1 VPYLKIA
8 DKAYDAFII
17 VILVV
22 LSFVTLYPF
31 WNSLVISFN
40 VGSDTALGGITFWPR
55 AFTLENYEVVFKD
68 DRLIQAFLIS
78 VLRTVVGTFLSI
90 AFTAMFAYGL
100 TKRAL
105 LGRKFFMIMCIVT
118 MFFSGGLIPSFILIR
133 GLHLIDTFWVL
144 VVPGIIVVWN
154 LIIFR
159 TFFQELPDGL
169 EESAKIDGCN
179 YIRTFFSI
187 IVPISGPVIATL
199 SLFTAVGLWNDWF
212 TASIYINNPQLM
224 PIQTLLNQIINS
236 NAMSEQLSSAGGEAS
251 EFVRQLKGVSTKS
264 LVMATMMV
272 TTLPI
277 IMVYPFLQR
286 FFVKGVLIG
295 SLKE

>member
-1 VPYLKIA
+1 MNIA
-8 DKAYDAFII
+8 NRIFDAVIV
-17 VILVV
+17 VILLG

-55 AFTLENYEVVFKD
+55 VFTLENYQVVFKD
-68 DRLIQAFLIS
+68 ERLVQAFFIS
-78 VLRTVVGTFLSI
+78 ILRTVVGTFLSI
-90 AFTAMFAYGL
+90 TFTAMFAYGL
-100 TKRAL
+100 TKKYL
-105 LGRKFFMIMCIVT
+105 IGRKLFMVMCIIT
-118 MFFSGGLIPSFILIR
+118 MFFTGGLIPTFILIR
-133 GLHLIDTFWVL
+133 SLHLIDTFWVL
-144 VVPGIIVVWN
+144 VVPGMIVVWN

-159 TFFQELPDGL
+159 TFFQELPEGL
-169 EESAKIDGCN
+169 EEAAKIDGCN
-179 YIRTFFSI
+179 HIRTFFSI

-212 TASIYINNPQLM
+212 TASIYINNPQLV

-251 EFVRQLKGVSTKS
+251 EFVRKLKGVSTKS

>member
-1 VPYLKIA
+1 MKIA
-8 DKAYDAFII
+8 KRVPDAII
-17 VILVV
+17 VVLLLG

-40 VGSDTALGGITFWPR
+40 VGADTALGGITFWPR
-55 AFTLENYEVVFKD
+55 VFTLENYQVVFKD
-68 DRLIQAFLIS
+68 ERLIQAFVIS
-78 VLRTVVGTFLSI
+78 IFRTVVGTFLSI
-90 AFTAMFAYGL
+90 LFTSMFAYGL
-100 TKRAL
+100 TKKNL
-105 LGRKFFMIMCIVT
+105 IGRKLFMIMCIVT

-133 GLHLIDTFWVL
+133 SLHLIDTFWVL

-212 TASIYINNPQLM
+212 TASIYINNPHLM

-295 SLKE
+295 SMKE

>member
-1 VPYLKIA
+1 MKIA

>member
-1 VPYLKIA
+1 MKII
-8 DKAYDAFII
+8 DRAYDAFIV
-17 VILVV
+17 VILLV

-31 WNSLVISFN
+31 WNSMVISFN

-55 AFTLENYEVVFKD
+55 AFTFENYQVVFKD
-68 DRLIQAFLIS
+68 DRLVQAFLIS

-105 LGRKFFMIMCIVT
+105 LGRKFFMMMCIFT
-118 MFFSGGLIPSFILIR
+118 MFFSGGLIPTFILIR
-133 GLHLIDTFWVL
+133 GLHLIDTFLVL

-286 FFVKGVLIG
+286 FFVKGVLVG

>member
-1 VPYLKIA
+1 MRIA
-8 DKAYDAFII
+8 DRVSDTII
-17 VILVV
+17 VVLLLG

-40 VGSDTALGGITFWPR
+40 VGDDTALGGITFWPR
-55 AFTLENYEVVFKD
+55 AFTLENYQVVFKD
-68 DRLIQAFLIS
+68 ERLVQAFMIS
-78 VLRTVVGTFLSI
+78 VLRTVVGTLLSI
-90 AFTAMFAYGL
+90 LFTAMFAYGL
-100 TKRAL
+100 TKRTL
-105 LGRKFFMIMCIVT
+105 IGRKFFMIMCIVT
-118 MFFSGGLIPSFILIR
+118 MFFSGGLIPTFILIKS
-133 GLHLIDTFWVL
+133 LNLIDSFWVL

-236 NAMSEQLSSAGGEAS
+236 NAMSEQLSSAGGDAS